1 VTDPRRVRAIVLVIV
16 LLAVPLTAGAQP
28 TGKYP
33 RIGTLRPGSPP
44 DPLLEAFR
52 QGLRELG
59 YVEGRNIM
67 LETRSSFPRE
77 LRDYEIAT
85 ELVRRQVNVIVALST
100 GATYAAMDATKTI
113 PIVMTYPGDPVA
125 SGVVAGL
132 ERPGGNVTGVTGSAG
147 GLGGKMLELLKEIVP
162 EVRRVAV
169 LWNPGPEN
177 TQIENSR
184 IWRGAELA
192 ARSLRVEL
200 QPLPVRPPDD
210 LTGAFRSAISI
221 GADSFMA
228 VPGIVPGI
236 VGSPNLRETARFA
249 LESRLPG
256 ISWRADF
263 AEAGG
268 LVAYGGNRLEQS
280 RRAAYFVDKILRGAK
295 AGELPVETTLR
306 FELIVNLKTA
316 KALGITIPPRVLA
329 WADRVIK

>member
-1 VTDPRRVRAIVLVIV
+1 MRTSVSLLLMAALVA
-16 LLAVPLTAGAQP
+16 LSDGFAEAQQP
-28 TGKYP
+28 TKLPRVGVLGLAYP
-33 RIGTLRPGSPP
+33 SSPF
-44 DPLLEAFR
+44 LESFR

-59 YVEGRNIM
+59 YVEGQNII
-67 LETRSSFPRE
+67 LETRSYPRGLRNDE
-77 LRDYEIAT
+77 LAT

-125 SGVVAGL
+125 SRVVASL
-132 ERPGGNVTGVTGSAG
+132 ERPGGNVTGVSGSAR
-147 GLGGKMLELLKEIVP
+147 GLGGKMLELLKEMVP

-169 LWNPGPEN
+169 FWNPGPEN
-177 TQIENSR
+177 TRIENSR
-184 IWRGAELA
+184 LWKGAEVA

-200 QPLPVRPPDD
+200 QPVEAPPRGD
-210 LTGAFRSAISI
+210 LTAAFRSANSWQAEAFI
-221 GADSFMA
+221 
-228 VPGIVPGI
+228 VLPGIVPGI
-236 VGSPNLRETARFA
+236 VGSPNLRNTARFA

-268 LVAYGGNRLEQS
+268 LIAYGGNRLEQS

-295 AGELPVETTLR
+295 PGELPVETTMR
-306 FELIVNLKTA
+306 FELIINLKTA
-316 KALGITIPPRVLA
+316 KELGITIPPRVLA